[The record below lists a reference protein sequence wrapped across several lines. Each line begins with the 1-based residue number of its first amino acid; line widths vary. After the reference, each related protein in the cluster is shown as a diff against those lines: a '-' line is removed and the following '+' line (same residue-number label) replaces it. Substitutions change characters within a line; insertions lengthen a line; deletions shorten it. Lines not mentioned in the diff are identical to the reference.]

1 MPRFIIEADYLGY
14 IKPEIKEKLT
24 ATTGG
29 TPSAAQV
36 RAEDTAIATITEYIG
51 GRYDCATIFDAN
63 QNVDS
68 RNKFMV
74 AIVIKLA
81 LYDLYHQTGVKDV
94 PEHRKVEYDDTIQ
107 WLKDAGRGTIKTTL
121 PILEAEGQINEIWY
135 SSKKPRRNKW

>member
-1 MPRFIIEADYLGY
+1 MPRFINEADYDGY
-14 IKPEIKEKLT
+14 IKTEIKKAIT
-24 ATTGG
+24 GTTDG

-51 GRYDCATIFDAN
+51 GRYNCAAIFDTTQEVQA
-63 QNVDS
+63 

-74 AIVIKLA
+74 ACVIKLA

-121 PILEAEGQINEIWY
+121 PVLEAAGQSNEIWFE
-135 SSKKPRRNKW
+135 SQKRRRHKW